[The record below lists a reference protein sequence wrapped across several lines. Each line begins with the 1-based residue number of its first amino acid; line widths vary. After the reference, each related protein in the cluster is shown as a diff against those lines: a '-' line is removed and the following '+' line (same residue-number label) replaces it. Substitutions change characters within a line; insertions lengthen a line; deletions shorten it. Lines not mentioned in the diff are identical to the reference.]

1 MTMVKQVVH
10 FQLALQED
18 SNKYTLSTT
27 TNEKTKSFT
36 VNDPSY
42 IHVNNYS
49 LANNSP
55 GTLEMDPEDAFDKDT
70 DANVAELYVTNPT
83 AEHIVNTTARALR
96 VGSIDDTDDFTVSAS
111 LYLNDSTV
119 AENTPDSQTGSS
131 GTVTTDYG
139 NWILD
144 NNWRNSGG
152 QPFFTTASRF
162 RISSANIGNI
172 PLDSKA
178 RIELNLSMP
187 DGVTNKSTLHIFHN
201 TASYWNGDKS
211 ASLEELPNNA
221 SIGDD
226 KVGTIK
232 TYQTLSQTSVISFVS
247 KLYDGSASA
256 TEATLTELS
265 GEWTADATIGQTT
278 YGEWIVNNQRACP
291 NDSDAMCFDVK
302 FEPNSNGDELKAIS
316 GKTVKLDLETI
327 ITSNSN
333 EIEKDTLTYQVNG
346 YNTSLALDTV
356 DANQLTFSG
365 GTTTFSDVTGTA
377 TIFKGTSD
385 TISIDT
391 KETTSNQDSPTTPGT
406 DSANTNTDAVFTS
419 KEYGENLTLGSWYFE
434 DEAGLTP
441 VADAVDSN
449 FHTITPRFLF
459 RPDNTAISALQ
470 MNSTRKSTLTIEITD
485 GQNTIIT
492 EEITVTITRGTPVVQ
507 NTTTVIWN
515 STTNSSLTEN
525 RNTADFTTNKEATI
539 TTTNSDLTE
548 FSFISKLYEGQT
560 TSSDTTLTAG
570 TDIQGGWPGAG
581 WSAPTT
587 YGQWII
593 GNLQDCETSAK
604 CYSVRFVPDATE
616 IDKVKDKVLQ
626 FELETAITKS
636 GQSTP
641 AETDILTYIIDGRG
655 VNFTLDSSSS
665 TIEAPATEIVLN
677 DVEGS
682 ANIFY
687 KAGDTFSI
695 TAAETTTNS
704 ATPETPGTV
713 TTTSNS
719 GAGFASDQYVTDL
732 TLGSWYFAENDTA
745 PPVADGLDSDHLL
758 VARKILFRP
767 KTDAIANL
775 PAGATRT
782 STITVSVGDGTTVVS
797 NTFSVTINRVNTPV
811 LTISPPVETVVE
823 GGMLAFI
830 VTADANPGSS
840 PVSVNFTAN
849 QTSGDYI
856 NSDTTSSEHIIPGM
870 SESVDITF
878 TEVTGTNTWTA
889 PLPIP
894 LRAADTD
901 DDTSDT
907 ITVELGQPAMD
918 AGYFVAKS
926 PANEATAT
934 VFDADVAALSI
945 ADAPDTFNGEAA
957 IFVITSTKEIAT
969 GSEISIIIRPTN
981 VDSGNFLD
989 ESDGPNNADWSSG
1002 MDRTIADV
1010 TFTGTAPN
1018 FTYNLSVATL
1028 VSNTLTSG
1036 SFTVE
1041 IRDDTS
1047 GSNNYFVNPN
1057 KRTASV
1063 TLFGKSTL
1071 SIAPKNT
1078 TVSEGEELKFVITS
1092 DYRPRNAQNSL
1103 DVKYDVTQT
1112 GGFIDPTLDIT
1123 LPITATGLVF
1133 MEVGGGSTD
1142 WMAEIDI
1149 PLRVKDNLPNPEG
1162 SITVTL
1168 ADDD

>member
-1 MTMVKQVVH
+1 M
-10 FQLALQED
+10 
-18 SNKYTLSTT
+18 
-27 TNEKTKSFT
+27 
-36 VNDPSY
+36 
-42 IHVNNYS
+42 
-49 LANNSP
+49 
-55 GTLEMDPEDAFDKDT
+55 
-70 DANVAELYVTNPT
+70 
-83 AEHIVNTTARALR
+83 
-96 VGSIDDTDDFTVSAS
+96 
-111 LYLNDSTV
+111 
-119 AENTPDSQTGSS
+119 
-131 GTVTTDYG
+131 
-139 NWILD
+139 
-144 NNWRNSGG
+144 
-152 QPFFTTASRF
+152 
-162 RISSANIGNI
+162 
-172 PLDSKA
+172 
-178 RIELNLSMP
+178 
-187 DGVTNKSTLHIFHN
+187 
-201 TASYWNGDKS
+201 
-211 ASLEELPNNA
+211 
-221 SIGDD
+221 
-226 KVGTIK
+226 
-232 TYQTLSQTSVISFVS
+232 
-247 KLYDGSASA
+247 
-256 TEATLTELS
+256 
-265 GEWTADATIGQTT
+265 
-278 YGEWIVNNQRACP
+278 
-291 NDSDAMCFDVK
+291 
-302 FEPNSNGDELKAIS
+302 
-316 GKTVKLDLETI
+316 
-327 ITSNSN
+327 
-333 EIEKDTLTYQVNG
+333 
-346 YNTSLALDTV
+346 
-356 DANQLTFSG
+356 
-365 GTTTFSDVTGTA
+365 
-377 TIFKGTSD
+377 
-385 TISIDT
+385 
-391 KETTSNQDSPTTPGT
+391 
-406 DSANTNTDAVFTS
+406 
-419 KEYGENLTLGSWYFE
+419 
-434 DEAGLTP
+434 
-441 VADAVDSN
+441 
-449 FHTITPRFLF
+449 
-459 RPDNTAISALQ
+459 
-470 MNSTRKSTLTIEITD
+470 
-485 GQNTIIT
+485 
-492 EEITVTITRGTPVVQ
+492 
-507 NTTTVIWN
+507 
-515 STTNSSLTEN
+515 
-525 RNTADFTTNKEATI
+525 
-539 TTTNSDLTE
+539 
-548 FSFISKLYEGQT
+548 
-560 TSSDTTLTAG
+560 
-570 TDIQGGWPGAG
+570 
-581 WSAPTT
+581 
-587 YGQWII
+587 
-593 GNLQDCETSAK
+593 
-604 CYSVRFVPDATE
+604 
-616 IDKVKDKVLQ
+616 
-626 FELETAITKS
+626 
-636 GQSTP
+636 
-641 AETDILTYIIDGRG
+641 
-655 VNFTLDSSSS
+655 
-665 TIEAPATEIVLN
+665 
-677 DVEGS
+677 
-682 ANIFY
+682 
-687 KAGDTFSI
+687 
-695 TAAETTTNS
+695 
-704 ATPETPGTV
+704 
-713 TTTSNS
+713 
-719 GAGFASDQYVTDL
+719 
-732 TLGSWYFAENDTA
+732 
-745 PPVADGLDSDHLL
+745 ADGLDSDHLL

-856 NSDTTSSEHIIPGM
+856 NSDTTSSDHIIPGM

-901 DDTSDT
+901 DETSDT

-1133 MEVGGGSTD
+1133 MEVGGESTD
-1142 WMAEIDI
+1142 WMAEINI

-1168 ADDD
+1168 ADDDSYIVAGSPRNTATATIIEGSNPIISIADAALTYNGDMAEFTLTSHIASADTHIIMVKPTEISGNFLNIDAGDSGTSRPIADVTFGNTAPYTTTISIPTKIDENSAEGEIEVVLEANTTNDTYNVHTDENESKARVTV